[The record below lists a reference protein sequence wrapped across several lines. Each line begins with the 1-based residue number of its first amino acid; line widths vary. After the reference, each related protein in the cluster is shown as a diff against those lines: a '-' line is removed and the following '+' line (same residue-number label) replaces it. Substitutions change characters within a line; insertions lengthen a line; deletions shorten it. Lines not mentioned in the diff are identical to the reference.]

1 MRFFHSFFFFSFLL
15 FSTFLFSMGKNI
27 YPTVQ
32 SAVVN
37 ANEVYSIKGGVK
49 VINKGADS
57 VSLRLL
63 EKLLPVNDNA
73 GFTIVIG
80 GKDKRL
86 KGMQEAYYLKI
97 SDKGIVLKGSD
108 DRGIFYGLQTLR
120 QLIGE
125 GLSVPQCEITDFP
138 VVKFRGAVEGF
149 YGTPWSHRDR
159 LAQFEFYGENKM
171 NTYIYGPKDDP
182 YHCSLAKSDEKG
194 GWRVPYPAEAAQKIK
209 ELAKA
214 AKENKVNFVWAIHPG
229 QDIKWNEE
237 DYKNLINKFEHMYD
251 LGVRSFAVF
260 FDDIKGEGSDAL
272 KQAQLLNRINK
283 EFVRAKKDVTSLI
296 LCPTE
301 YNKSWANPNADGY
314 LPILGK
320 NLDKDIQIM
329 WTGDK
334 VCADITMETLNWVNE
349 RIERPAYI
357 WWNYPVTDYVK
368 QVVLQGPAKGLTN
381 SATSADM
388 GGFVSNPME
397 HAEASKIALFGVADY
412 SWNPANYNP
421 MECWEAAVQAIMPN
435 IGEAYRNFAIHSSQ
449 IDFNAHA
456 YYMDESW
463 ETKEITPQV
472 YTNLANAAVT
482 IKEQCNN
489 KYLLEELTPWLD
501 QAILLGER
509 GRKAFEMIDLFNK
522 GDVKGAERAHLE
534 CDMDSLQREAY
545 NAHKVGIQIL
555 QPFIDSV
562 RRNIGAK
569 IFEITTGKKLIL
581 PTPISSFTRDET
593 IHFMVDGCSLT
604 YYNTFEAQKPS
615 CWVGIDLGEV
625 TPVKTIYI
633 EQGRNNE
640 DTYYMKSAVI
650 EGSADGNNWEP
661 LMNLP
666 DKSFFITCK
675 NIPAPLRYIRMRAN
689 EDNKTKSRLAI
700 RRFEV
705 EL

>member
-1 MRFFHSFFFFSFLL
+1 ME
-15 FSTFLFSMGKNI
+15 KNI
-27 YPTVQ
+27 NPTVQ

-37 ANEVYSIKGGVK
+37 AQKVYSIKGGVK

-57 VSLRLL
+57 VSLSLL
-63 EKLLPVNDNA
+63 EKLLPVNDHG
-73 GFTIVIG
+73 GFTIAIG

-86 KGMQEAYYLKI
+86 KGLQEAYYLKI
-97 SDKGIVLKGSD
+97 SEKGIVLKGSD

-125 GLSVPQCEITDFP
+125 ELSVPQCEITDFP
-138 VVKFRGAVEGF
+138 AVKFRGVVEGF
-149 YGTPWSHRDR
+149 YGTPWSHTDR

-182 YHCSLAKSDEKG
+182 YHCSLAKSDAKG
-194 GWRVPYPAEAAQKIK
+194 GWRVPYPVEAAQKIK

-260 FDDIKGEGSDAL
+260 FDDIKGDGTDAL
-272 KQAQLLNRINK
+272 KQAQLLNRINR
-283 EFVRAKKDVTSLI
+283 EFVRVKKDVISLI

-320 NLDKDIQIM
+320 NLDKEIQIM

-334 VCADITMETLNWVNE
+334 VCADITLETLNWVNE
-349 RIERPAYI
+349 RIGRPAYI

-381 SATSADM
+381 SATSANM

-397 HAEASKIALFGVADY
+397 HAEASKIALFGVANY
-412 SWNPANYNP
+412 AWNPSKYNP
-421 MECWEAAVQAIMPN
+421 IESWEAAIKAIMPN
-435 IGEAYRNFAIHSSQ
+435 IGEAYRTFAIHSSQ

-472 YTNLANAAVT
+472 YTNLADAAAT
-482 IKEQCNN
+482 IKEQCHN

-522 GDVKGAERAHLE
+522 GDMKGAEHALLE
-534 CDMDSLQREAY
+534 CNMDSLQREAY
-545 NAHKVGIQIL
+545 NAHKIGIHIL

-593 IHFMVDGCSLT
+593 IHFMVDGSLLT
-604 YYNTFEAQKPS
+604 YYNTFEAQKPF

-625 TPVKTIYI
+625 TRIQAIYI
-633 EQGRNNE
+633 EQGRNN
-640 DTYYMKSAVI
+640 DDSYYMKSAVI
-650 EGSADGNNWEP
+650 EGSANGNDWEP
-661 LMNLP
+661 IMTIP
-666 DKSFFITCK
+666 DKSFVITCK

-689 EDNKTKSRLAI
+689 EDNNTESRLAI